1 MANILRTVIENDK
14 GELIKLEKIAKKVE
28 SYADA
33 MAALSDEE
41 LKAKT
46 PEFKQRYQ
54 NGETLDQLL
63 PEAFAVVREAAKRV
77 LGLYPY
83 RVQIMGGIVMH
94 NGDVPEMRT
103 GEGKTLTATMPV
115 YLNAL
120 AGEGVHVIT
129 VNEYLATRDAT
140 EMGEVYSWLG
150 LSVGI
155 NLSAKSPYE
164 KREAYNCD
172 ITYSTNSEIG
182 FDYLRDNMVV
192 RQEDM
197 VQRPL
202 NFALVDEVD
211 SVLIDEARTPLIV
224 SGQVT
229 SETSQLY
236 IRADKFVKTLESV
249 DYVIDVPTKTIGLT
263 DSGIDKAEE
272 YFNLENLYDLENV
285 ALTHYIDNALRANY
299 IMILDIDYVVSENGE
314 ILIVDQFTGRT
325 MEGRRFSDGL
335 HQAIEAKEGV
345 RIQEESKTSASITY
359 QNMFRMYKKLA
370 GMTGT
375 AKTEEEEFRE
385 VYNMRIIPI
394 PTNKPVARIDHPDLL
409 YPTLASKFRAVVE
422 DVKRRHAK
430 GQPVLVGTVAVETSD
445 IISKKLVEA
454 GIPHEVLNAKNH
466 FKEAQIIMNA
476 GQRGAVTIATNMAGR
491 GTDIKLGEGVREL
504 GGLCVIGT
512 ERHESRRIDNQLRG
526 RAGRQGDPGESQ
538 FYLSLEDDLM
548 RRFGS
553 DRIKAFLDRMN
564 LDEDEAV
571 IKSKMLTRQVE
582 SAQKR
587 VEGNNYDM
595 RKQVLQYD
603 DVMREQREIIYAERH
618 DVITADR
625 DLAPEIK
632 AMIKRT
638 INRAVDAHSRAD
650 REEGIKAIL
659 NFAKSNLVS
668 EDSIKLADLENL
680 DFEEIKEEL
689 YKRALVVYDAQI
701 AKLHDEEAVK
711 EFQKVLILMVVDNKW
726 TDHIDALD
734 QLRQSVG
741 LRGYAQNNPVVE
753 YQSEGF
759 RMFQAM
765 IGAIEFDVTRTMM
778 KAQIHQQERERS
790 TERATTMAEKN
801 ISAQHVQAK
810 SDIDYSNV
818 KRNDLC
824 PCGSGKKFKNCHG
837 RKHFQKRQQK
847 ILTIH

>member
-1 MANILRTVIENDK
+1 MANILRKVIENDK
-14 GELIKLEKIAKKVE
+14 GELRKLEKIAKKVE
-28 SYADA
+28 SYADQ
-33 MAALSDEE
+33 MASLSDRD
-41 LKAKT
+41 LQGKT
-46 PEFKQRYQ
+46 LEFKERYQ
-54 NGETLDQLL
+54 KGETLEQLL

-77 LGLYPY
+77 LGLFPY
-83 RVQIMGGIVMH
+83 RVQIMGGIVLH

-115 YLNAL
+115 YLNAI

-129 VNEYLATRDAT
+129 VNEYLSTRDAT

-155 NLSAKSPYE
+155 NLAAKSPAE

-172 ITYSTNSEIG
+172 ITYSTNSEVG

-224 SGQVT
+224 SGAVS
-229 SETSQLY
+229 SETNQLY
-236 IRADKFVKTLESV
+236 IRADMFVKTLTSV
-249 DYVIDVPTKTIGLT
+249 DYVIDVPTKTIGLS
-263 DSGIDKAEE
+263 DSGIDKAES
-272 YFNLENLYDLENV
+272 YFNLSNLYDIENV
-285 ALTHYIDNALRANY
+285 ALTHFIDNALRANY
-299 IMILDIDYVVSENGE
+299 IMLLDIDYVVSEDGE

-394 PTNKPVARIDHPDLL
+394 PTNRPIARIDHTDLL
-409 YPTLASKFRAVVE
+409 YPTLESKFRAVVE
-422 DVKRRHAK
+422 DVKTRHAK
-430 GQPVLVGTVAVETSD
+430 GQPILVGTVAVETSD
-445 IISKKLVEA
+445 LISRKLVEA

-526 RAGRQGDPGESQ
+526 RSGRQGDPGESQ

-553 DRIKAFLDRMN
+553 DRIKAFLDRMK
-564 LDEDEAV
+564 LDEEDTV
-571 IKSKMLTRQVE
+571 IKSGMLGRQVE

-587 VEGNNYDM
+587 VEGNNYDT

-603 DVMREQREIIYAERH
+603 DVMREQREIIYANRR
-618 DVITADR
+618 DVITANR
-625 DLAPEIK
+625 DLGPEIK

-638 INRAVDAHSRAD
+638 IDRAVDAHARSNRKDAID
-650 REEGIKAIL
+650 AIVTFARTSLVPEESIS
-659 NFAKSNLVS
+659 AKELRGLK
-668 EDSIKLADLENL
+668 DDQ
-680 DFEEIKEEL
+680 IKEKL
-689 YKRALVVYDAQI
+689 YQRALAIYDQQLS
-701 AKLHDEEAVK
+701 KLRDQEAII
-711 EFQKVLILMVVDNKW
+711 EFQKVLILMIVDSKW
-726 TDHIDALD
+726 TEHIDALD
-734 QLRQSVG
+734 QLRNAVG

-753 YQSEGF
+753 YQAEGF
-759 RMFQAM
+759 KMFQDM

-778 KAQIHQQERERS
+778 KAQIHEQERERAS
-790 TERATTMAEKN
+790 QRATTAAPQN
-801 ISAQHVQAK
+801 IQSQQSANTDDLPKVE
-810 SDIDYSNV
+810 
-818 KRNDLC
+818 RNEAC

-837 RKHFQKRQQK
+837 RKSFS
-847 ILTIH
+847 

>member
-14 GELIKLEKIAKKVE
+14 GELRKLEKIAKKVE

-236 IRADKFVKTLESV
+236 IRADKFVKTLESI

-272 YFNLENLYDLENV
+272 YFHLENLYDLENV

-445 IISKKLVEA
+445 LISKKLVEA

-564 LDEDEAV
+564 LDEEEAV

-587 VEGNNYDM
+587 VEGNNYDT

-659 NFAKSNLVS
+659 NFAKSNLVA
-668 EDSIKLADLENL
+668 EDSIKLSDLEGL
-680 DFEEIKEEL
+680 DFEEIKEDL
-689 YKRALVVYDAQI
+689 YNRALKVYDAQI
-701 AKLHDEEAVK
+701 AKLQNEDAVK

-778 KAQIHQQERERS
+778 KAQIHQQERERT

-801 ISAQHVQAK
+801 IAAQDVQVQ

-837 RKHFQKRQQK
+837 RRHF
-847 ILTIH
+847 